1 MISSAN
7 KWDSSN
13 INLWFS
19 FRTTKIQHDAWW
31 QCTPF
36 CGDLPPTTDYQIS
49 KTWKWAVKNCFYS
62 LLLAGW
68 VPKKT
73 QWKNSTP
80 TFPFPFCLSSYIHQ
94 LDKISTCFMDIWTA
108 SPCLVSGVFALFV
121 PLLRWLSSSHHI
133 SNGRVLAEKNMK
145 RCRHCFLVQES
156 SN

>member
-13 INLWFS
+13 INLWFLS
-19 FRTTKIQHDAWW
+19 EQQRYNMMHGDNLLHSVGISLQQQTIRSQKPGSEPSKIVS
-31 QCTPF
+31 T
-36 CGDLPPTTDYQIS
+36 
-49 KTWKWAVKNCFYS
+49 VFYW
-62 LLLAGW
+62 L
-68 VPKKT
+68 VECQKKT

-145 RCRHCFLVQES
+145 RCRHCFGSGVQ
-156 SN
+156 